1 MIIIWHL
8 FQEIDNLQFLKKVF
22 YYIMIFIKD
31 DLSYKLLFT
40 NKSHSRIVWSVSFSH
55 DNNFLITGSR
65 DKKIKI
71 FDLK

>member
-8 FQEIDNLQFLKKVF
+8 FQEIDNLQFSKKVF
-22 YYIMIFIKD
+22 YYNIIFIKD